1 MKNVK
6 VLKGKQGYSNKGS
19 VPFKAVSEAPKKT
32 KASSTPGMGKG
43 KQEEWALLN
52 LVVSFLVYIKC
63 QFFGCLNS

>member
-6 VLKGKQGYSNKGS
+6 ITKGKQNYTGKGS

-43 KQEEWALLN
+43 KSKGMGLAE
-52 LVVSFLVYIKC
+52 
-63 QFFGCLNS
+63 FGGKFSGIY